1 MANKYEVLT
10 GKHREPNGPRKF
22 ITYNKGDCVISDT
35 RLDLIFPCKFKDHG
49 IVIPPKP
56 KKAPKAP
63 KAPEPAAKVETAP
76 EPAAAPPETGAP
88 TETETEPVAAGKD
101 KDGWESEKD

>member
-1 MANKYEVLT
+1 MANKYEVLE

-35 RLDLIFPCKFKDHG
+35 RLDLIFPHKFKDHG
-49 IVIPPKP
+49 IYIPPKA

-63 KAPEPAAKVETAP
+63 KAPEPAAAP
-76 EPAAAPPETGAP
+76 AVPEAP
-88 TETETEPVAAGKD
+88 ETETEPVAAGKD
-101 KDGWESEKD
+101 RDGWANEKD